1 MSALRDQ
8 VRERLRAEADPA
20 KALAMQ
26 AYMKSA
32 MPYRGV
38 QTTPLRA
45 ICKDCF
51 AGLTWDDGERW
62 QRAVRELW
70 RGATHREERYAAIE
84 LARHRSGRPF
94 HTLAAQPLYREMI
107 ESGAW
112 WDMVDSI
119 APSLVFELL
128 QAEPAAMGLVLRDWA
143 HDDDMWVRR
152 AAIIAQLAAKRKTDL
167 ALLYDCIEPSISS
180 KEFFLRKAIGWALR
194 QYARTDPRE
203 VSRYVAV
210 NAEHLSPLSRR
221 EALKHI
227 AQPG

>member
-20 KALAMQ
+20 KAPAMQ

-32 MPYRGV
+32 MPYLGV

-45 ICKDCF
+45 ICKECF
-51 AGLTWDDGERW
+51 ADLAWDDDEHW
-62 QRAVRELW
+62 QGAVRALW

-84 LARHRSGRPF
+84 LAKHRSGRPF
-94 HTLAAQPLYREMI
+94 HTLAALPLYREMI

-128 QAEPAAMGLVLRDWA
+128 QGEADAMGLVLRDWA
-143 HDDDMWVRR
+143 HDDDLWVRR
-152 AAIIAQLAAKRKTDL
+152 AAIISQLAAKQQTDL
-167 ALLYDCIEPSISS
+167 ALLYDCFEPSIAS

-194 QYARTDPRE
+194 QYARTDPEE
-203 VSRYVAV
+203 VARYVAT
-210 NAEHLSPLSRR
+210 NASRLSPLSKR

-227 AQPG
+227 A